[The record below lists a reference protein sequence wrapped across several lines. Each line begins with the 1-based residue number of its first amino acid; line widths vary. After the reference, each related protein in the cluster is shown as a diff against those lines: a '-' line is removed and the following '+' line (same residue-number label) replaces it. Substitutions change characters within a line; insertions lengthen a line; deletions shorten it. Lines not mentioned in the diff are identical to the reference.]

1 MITDLLG
8 RFHPLVVHL
17 PIGIFILAFTVR
29 YLSPRHI
36 REQDAWVAFMLAAV
50 AVSSLCASLFGW
62 FLSWSGEYEEEAV
75 FQHQWSALLFTAT
88 VAMLFFLH
96 KRHRLSTL
104 AAKAY
109 HACFWLAMILLGVA
123 GHLGGSLTHGE
134 GYLNFSASPDNA
146 TRSKDPG
153 SIQPIPAITDTSDIT
168 VYAGLLEPV
177 FEAKCVQ
184 CHNVKKTKGGYRMDE
199 IERLLKGGKTGAAIM
214 PGDAS
219 VSELFKRISLP
230 GEDEKHMPPKG
241 KKQLTPQETAL
252 IHWWIQHGASG
263 GEKIRDHAGND
274 TVRPFISGERPQL
287 PVADPLPDV
296 GIPDSSAMVALRKAG
311 FVVRPVSIG
320 SHLLDVSAVNF
331 KTIGDDDLKLI
342 APVAK
347 NILWLSLSERALTDR
362 VMGYITPC
370 VNLRRLDLR
379 RTAVTDAA
387 VKEMV
392 KLGALEYLNLVG
404 TGLTDAGLLMAG
416 EIPLLERIYCWDSK
430 VTKAGADKFSTM
442 HPDVSIDFGV
452 K

>member
-1 MITDLLG
+1 MITDIIG
-8 RFHPLVVHL
+8 RLHPLVVHL
-17 PIGIFILAFTVR
+17 PIGIFLLAFTVR
-29 YLSPRHI
+29 YLSPRKI
-36 REQDAWVAFMLAAV
+36 REQDAWVSFMLAAV
-50 AVSSLCASLFGW
+50 AISSLCASLFGW
-62 FLSWSGEYEEEAV
+62 MLSLSGEYEEDAV
-75 FQHQWSALLFTAT
+75 FLHQWSAILFTVIVAVLLF
-88 VAMLFFLH
+88 LH
-96 KRHRLSTL
+96 TRHRISTL

-109 HACFWLAMILLGVA
+109 HGCFWLAMILLGVA
-123 GHLGGSLTHGE
+123 GHHGGSLTHGE
-134 GYLNFSASPDNA
+134 GYLNFSASTDDA
-146 TRSKDPG
+146 IGIKKPG
-153 SIQPIPAITDTSDIT
+153 IIEPIPAITDTSTIT

-230 GEDEKHMPPKG
+230 GGDEKHMPPKG

-274 TVRPFISGERPQL
+274 TVRPFISGERPQM
-287 PVADPLPDV
+287 PVTDPLPDV
-296 GIPDSSAMVALRKAG
+296 GIPDSSAMIALRNAG

-320 SHLLDVSAVNF
+320 SHMLEVSAVNF

-362 VMGYITPC
+362 VMAYISPC

-379 RTAVTDAA
+379 KTAVTDAA

-416 EIPLLERIYCWDSK
+416 EIPSLEHIYCWDTK
-430 VTKAGADKFSTM
+430 VTKEGADKCSKM
-442 HPDVSIDFGV
+442 HPDVSIDLGV

>member
-1 MITDLLG
+1 MITDIIG

-29 YLSPRHI
+29 YLSPERI
-36 REQDAWVAFMLAAV
+36 REQDAWVSIMLAAV
-50 AVSSLCASLFGW
+50 AISSVCASLFGW
-62 FLSWSGEYEEEAV
+62 LLSLSGEYEEDAV
-75 FQHQWSALLFTAT
+75 FRHQWSAILFTLI
-88 VAMLFFLH
+88 VAILFLLH
-96 KRHRLSTL
+96 KRHRISAL

-109 HACFWLAMILLGVA
+109 HGCFWLAMILLGVA
-123 GHLGGSLTHGE
+123 GHHGGSLTHGE
-134 GYLNFSASPDNA
+134 GYLNFSTSADNA
-146 TRSKDPG
+146 TGTKKPG
-153 SIQPIPAITDTSDIT
+153 PIELVPAITDTSAIT

-199 IERLLKGGKTGAAIM
+199 LGRLIKGGKTGAAIM

-274 TVRPFISGERPQL
+274 TVSPFVTGERRQS

-296 GIPDSSAMVALRKAG
+296 GIPDSSAIVALRKAG
-311 FVVRPVSIG
+311 FVVRPVSTG
-320 SHLLDVSAVNF
+320 SHLIEVSAVNVN
-331 KTIGDDDLKLI
+331 TISDDDLILI

-347 NILWLSLSERALTDR
+347 NILWLSLSERALTDG
-362 VMGYITPC
+362 VMGYISTC
-370 VNLRRLDLR
+370 ENLRRLDLR
-379 RTAVTDAA
+379 KTAVTDAA
-387 VKEMV
+387 VKAMV
-392 KLGALEYLNLVG
+392 SLKALEYLNLVG

-416 EIPLLERIYCWDSK
+416 EIPSLERIYCWDTK
-430 VTKAGADKFSTM
+430 VTQEGAHKYSKM
-442 HPDVSIDFGV
+442 HPDVSIDLGV